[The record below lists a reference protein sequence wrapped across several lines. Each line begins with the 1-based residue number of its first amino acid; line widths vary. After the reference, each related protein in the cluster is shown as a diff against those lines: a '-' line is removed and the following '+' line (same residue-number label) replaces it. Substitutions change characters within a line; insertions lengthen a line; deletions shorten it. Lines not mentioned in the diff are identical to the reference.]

1 MEDGK
6 VRTVDE
12 TAVMERAQAATDL
25 MLERTGL
32 SHLLASPARLW
43 QATHYDPPSQTERS
57 GDR

>member
-6 VRTVDE
+6 VLTVDE

-32 SHLLASPARLW
+32 SHLLESPARLW
-43 QATHYDPPSQTERS
+43 QATHYDPPGQREPTGER
-57 GDR
+57 